1 MDGLTIGVIVF
12 GILLLVVW
20 LPLLIVSMVRFWKE
34 NINHNKCIYPWKKSV
49 KNFTRLPPQP
59 WWR

>member
-20 LPLLIVSMVRFWKE
+20 LPLLIVSMVRLWKE
-34 NINHNKCIYPWKKSV
+34 NNKS
-49 KNFTRLPPQP
+49 
-59 WWR
+59 

>member
-20 LPLLIVSMVRFWKE
+20 LPLLIVSMVRLWKE
-34 NINHNKCIYPWKKSV
+34 NNKSK
-49 KNFTRLPPQP
+49 
-59 WWR
+59 

>member
-34 NINHNKCIYPWKKSV
+34 NNK
-49 KNFTRLPPQP
+49 
-59 WWR
+59 

>member
-20 LPLLIVSMVRFWKE
+20 LPLLIASMVRLWKE
-34 NINHNKCIYPWKKSV
+34 NNKSK
-49 KNFTRLPPQP
+49 
-59 WWR
+59 